1 MVRWLVH
8 DLHFYIFL
16 YLKLEESI
24 DACFCIRRTG
34 AMGEPF
40 VRLLGE
46 RGEEVYVTSRRK
58 REDKGNVH
66 YIQGDAHDLFF
77 IKQGLGKIMML

>member
-1 MVRWLVH
+1 
-8 DLHFYIFL
+8 
-16 YLKLEESI
+16 
-24 DACFCIRRTG
+24 
-34 AMGEPF
+34 MGEPF